1 MLELAVEILAGRDA
15 YVVGGTVRDELLG
28 RSVLDLDIAC
38 AEPEQTARAYAD
50 RAGGAPFPLSATHG
64 GWRVALDNERTVDFT
79 PLRGSIEDD
88 LATRD
93 FTINAIARPLAGGEH
108 VDPFGG
114 RADLDGRTIRAVNAG
129 VFEADPLRLLR
140 AVRFEEELGFA
151 IERRTE
157 RLIREQAK
165 LVTKPA
171 GERTLE
177 VLGRLGVAGW
187 HRLDDLGL
195 LAPLGGSLELAG
207 RADAVDSPDYRLA
220 VFLRDSLGLLPIS
233 RELRRYAVALLRSSP
248 PADASPRVAAP
259 LPSPDRAVGARG
271 ARVPRPARPRARARA
286 VAGRRSAGAAAAR
299 RRARA
304 APGAGDR
311 GAAGADRRGTRGRHD
326 LDQRGGAGACP
337 TTFTL
342 RP

>member
-1 MLELAVEILAGRDA
+1 MLELAAEILAGRDA
-15 YVVGGTVRDELLG
+15 FVVGGTVRDELLG
-28 RSVLDLDIAC
+28 RPVLDLDIAC

-64 GWRVALDNERTVDFT
+64 GWRVALEGGRTVDFT
-79 PLRGSIEDD
+79 PLRGSIEHD

-114 RADLDGRTIRAVNAG
+114 RADLDERTIRAVGAG

-151 IERRTE
+151 LERRTE

-165 LVTKPA
+165 LVTRPA

-177 VLGRLGVAGW
+177 VLTRLGIAGW
-187 HRLDDLGL
+187 PRLDDLGL
-195 LAPLGGSLELAG
+195 LAPLGGSLELAD

-220 VFLRDSLGLLPIS
+220 VFLQDSLGLLPIS

-248 PADASPRVAAP
+248 PVDASPRSLHRFRRQTEPWASDA
-259 LPSPDRAVGARG
+259 LAFHGRLDLE
-271 ARVPRPARPRARARA
+271 PALE
-286 VAGRRSAGAAAAR
+286 
-299 RRARA
+299 RARA
-304 APGAGDR
+304 ADPPEPLLRGDELGLPPGPEIGALLELIAEER
-311 GAAGADRRGTRGRHD
+311 AAGMISTREEALELVRRRSR
-326 LDQRGGAGACP
+326 
-337 TTFTL
+337 
-342 RP
+342 